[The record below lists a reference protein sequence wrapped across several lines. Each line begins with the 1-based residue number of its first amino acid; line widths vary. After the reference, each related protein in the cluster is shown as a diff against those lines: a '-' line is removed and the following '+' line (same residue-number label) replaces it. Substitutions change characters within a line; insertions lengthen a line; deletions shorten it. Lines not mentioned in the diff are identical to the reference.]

1 MPVLS
6 AAVDTSR
13 DRIDLAWRAYLN
25 QAGNPTR
32 RSAIIQGVRAAIPIG
47 EVGFDTRKIFEAG
60 YYNALAMSDRL
71 QSYIRMPALSPHD
84 EQKARQLAGDIR
96 VIKGGLHAAA
106 GCDGDRCGKAHYLA
120 KDVLAINRR
129 YGSR

>member
-32 RSAIIQGVRAAIPIG
+32 RSAIAQGIKAAIPVGNI
-47 EVGFDTRKIFEAG
+47 GFDTRKIFEAG

-71 QSYIRMPALSPHD
+71 QSYIRMAALLPQD

-106 GCDGDRCGKAHYLA
+106 GCDRDRCGKAHYSA
-120 KDVLAINRR
+120 NDVLAINRR

>member
-106 GCDGDRCGKAHYLA
+106 GCDGGRCGKAHYSA
-120 KDVLAINRR
+120 NDVLAINRR

>member
-1 MPVLS
+1 MPVLA

-25 QAGNPTR
+25 RAGNPTR
-32 RSAIIQGVRAAIPIG
+32 RSAIAQGIKAVIP
-47 EVGFDTRKIFEAG
+47 VGNIAFDTRKIFEAG

-71 QSYIRMPALSPHD
+71 QSYFRMPALSPTD
-84 EQKARQLAGDIR
+84 EQKALRLAGDIKI
-96 VIKGGLHAAA
+96 IKGGLHADA
-106 GCDGDRCGKAHYLA
+106 GCDGGRCGKAHYSA
-120 KDVLAINRR
+120 NDVLAINRR

>member
-13 DRIDLAWRAYLN
+13 DRIDVAWRAYLN

-71 QSYIRMPALSPHD
+71 QPYIRMPALSPQD
-84 EQKARQLAGDIR
+84 EKKALHLCSDIR
-96 VIKGGLHAAA
+96 IIKGGLHAAA
-106 GCDGDRCGKAHYLA
+106 GCDGGRCGRAHYSA